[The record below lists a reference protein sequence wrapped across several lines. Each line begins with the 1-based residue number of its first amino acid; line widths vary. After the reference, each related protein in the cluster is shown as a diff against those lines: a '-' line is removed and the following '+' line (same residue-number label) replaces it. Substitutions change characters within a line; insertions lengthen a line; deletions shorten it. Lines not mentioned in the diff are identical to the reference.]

1 MWTLPAAAGSAG
13 VPPSPGSLG
22 CTGKPGLQ
30 RPSPVPRV
38 VGESSHLVLGGQ
50 AGHGGGPGLAFH
62 GEVVLTV
69 RVAVSAHL
77 SHLHRLRGRW
87 RGQVSPG
94 AAWPGDPG
102 VEGRAGLG
110 AKGTV
115 GSWRYLRVGLAIGHV
130 GGGAPLRAPCARLLE
145 HLLGPLGHP
154 GRALFHAT
162 FVSHPV
168 WGTWTRVMVGTLV
181 AFAPGTQHPCSP
193 AFWPRGTL
201 TILLLGPAVW
211 RGGRSG
217 QAPLPVL
224 EMGAPCAGT

>member
-1 MWTLPAAAGSAG
+1 MLFRSPKRSRDKPRGGGHDALPQRNLVLSQSSVREELRGPGPLGVPEVWTLPAAAGSAG

-22 CTGKPGLQ
+22 CTGKLGLQ

-69 RVAVSAHL
+69 GVAVSAHL
-77 SHLHRLRGRW
+77 SHLHRLQGRW
-87 RGQVSPG
+87 RGRVSPG

-162 FVSHPV
+162 FVSHPG
-168 WGTWTRVMVGTLV
+168 WGDRKSVV
-181 AFAPGTQHPCSP
+181 
-193 AFWPRGTL
+193 
-201 TILLLGPAVW
+201 
-211 RGGRSG
+211 
-217 QAPLPVL
+217 
-224 EMGAPCAGT
+224 